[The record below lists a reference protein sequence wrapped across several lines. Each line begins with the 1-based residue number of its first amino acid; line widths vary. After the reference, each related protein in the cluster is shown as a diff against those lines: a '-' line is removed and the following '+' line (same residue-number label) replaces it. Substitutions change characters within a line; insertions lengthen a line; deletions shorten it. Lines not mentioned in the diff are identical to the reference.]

1 MNGEARDPYKQE
13 NPMLYTIW
21 LEFLYSLLEW
31 AKRNK
36 DTRRAYWARVF
47 LTMVSPSLGAEAL

>member
-1 MNGEARDPYKQE
+1 MSGETRDTYDEE

-21 LEFLYSLLEW
+21 LEFIYGLLEW

-47 LTMVSPSLGAEAL
+47 LTVVSPSLGAEAL